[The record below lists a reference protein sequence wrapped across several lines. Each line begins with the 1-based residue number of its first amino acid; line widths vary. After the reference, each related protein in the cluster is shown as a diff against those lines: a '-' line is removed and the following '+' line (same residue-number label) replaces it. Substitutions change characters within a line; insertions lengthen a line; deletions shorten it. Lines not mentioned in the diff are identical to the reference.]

1 LNVAVLVPLFVNN
14 TFPEINSFKV
24 GALMAIFP
32 IAYLIAA
39 PLVGST
45 LTKHGRKSAVIGGV
59 LLMTVSTVIFA
70 VAGKAKNPYKF
81 YWVSFFARL
90 VQGVADAVVGVVIQ
104 AIIVLEFPE
113 N

>member
-1 LNVAVLVPLFVNN
+1 MPLFVAN
-14 TFPEINSFKV
+14 TFPMIDSFKV

-32 IAYLIAA
+32 IAYLVSA
-39 PLVGST
+39 PLVGSM

-59 LLMTVSTVIFA
+59 ILMTVSTVIFA
-70 VAGKAKNPYKF
+70 LAGKLKNPDRF
-81 YWVSFFARL
+81 YCVSFVARL